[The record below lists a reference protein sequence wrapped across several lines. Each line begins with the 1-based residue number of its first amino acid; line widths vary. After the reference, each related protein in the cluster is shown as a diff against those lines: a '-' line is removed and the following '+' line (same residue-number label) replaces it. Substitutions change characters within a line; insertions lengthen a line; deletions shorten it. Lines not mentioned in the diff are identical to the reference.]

1 MARSIRL
8 SGETK
13 RKSQQQPKRSESTEP
28 EVKRKITNNKTNA
41 DIWNS
46 IMDHTK
52 KQTKQLIHDKTWD
65 DDEEEEEDDDD
76 DTQTKMK
83 RLINTRILLQFLT
96 MESKTRIK
104 R

>member
-1 MARSIRL
+1 MIAMIEGVMFGPKFRL

-52 KQTKQLIHDKTWD
+52 NKQS
-65 DDEEEEEDDDD
+65 
-76 DTQTKMK
+76 
-83 RLINTRILLQFLT
+83 N
-96 MESKTRIK
+96 
-104 R
+104 

>member
-1 MARSIRL
+1 MIAMIEGVMFGQKYSM

-52 KQTKQLIHDKTWD
+52 KQT
-65 DDEEEEEDDDD
+65 
-76 DTQTKMK
+76 
-83 RLINTRILLQFLT
+83 NN
-96 MESKTRIK
+96 
-104 R
+104 